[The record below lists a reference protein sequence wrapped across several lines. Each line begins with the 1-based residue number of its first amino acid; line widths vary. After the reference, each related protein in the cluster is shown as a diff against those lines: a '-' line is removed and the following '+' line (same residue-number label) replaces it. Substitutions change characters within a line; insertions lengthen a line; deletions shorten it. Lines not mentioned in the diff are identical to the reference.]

1 MSIIPQNEINEHTIT
16 SVRTVFNDTKSLD
29 GISVATKNGDGV
41 TDNGDKHSVILE
53 QGLPDPE
60 KHPFDD
66 SPDGG
71 YGWLIVLGA
80 FMVQITSFG
89 VATSWGV
96 MQDYYD
102 QNTFKDLP
110 NGLLQLSFVGTLCS
124 VFTNCMGPVAQILAS
139 IFGVRV
145 VMITGVLFVVVG
157 LEMAGF
163 ASQIWHLYLTQGI
176 LFGTGASLIYV
187 TIMGIAPQYFTRRR
201 GVALGMISSGSGI
214 GGIVIPFIM
223 TAVNTKL
230 GPGWTYRV
238 LGFFCL
244 FCGIIA
250 ITFVKE
256 RVPGPKGTKKLSDII
271 KLDVLKD
278 LNYILW
284 CLGSVLMLMG
294 YFIPFYYLPSYAT
307 HLGLT
312 ATNGSALVAVGS
324 ALNSVG
330 RIIAGILADRIGPI
344 NVNIIFITMGGLST
358 LLIWRFAYTYGSL
371 MAYSV
376 VFGFFCGSYFALL
389 SPITAYILGPEKFR
403 SGLSLLLIF
412 NVISVF
418 GPNIS
423 SAIEE
428 SVDAEPLFTYKMF
441 SGVCYILGGVIL
453 FGMKMRINR
462 NIFAKL

>member
-1 MSIIPQNEINEHTIT
+1 MANKTLQVI
-16 SVRTVFNDTKSLD
+16 KS
-29 GISVATKNGDGV
+29 
-41 TDNGDKHSVILE
+41 DNQTQCNFDERILSM
-53 QGLPDPE
+53 G
-60 KHPFDD
+60 
-66 SPDGG
+66 PDGG

-80 FMVQITSFG
+80 FMVQVTSFG
-89 VATSWGV
+89 VATSV

-102 QNTFKDLP
+102 QNTFKDVP
-110 NGLLQLSFVGTLCS
+110 NALLQLSFVGTLSS

-139 IFGVRV
+139 VFGVRV

-163 ASQIWHLYLTQGI
+163 ASQIWHLYLTQGV

-201 GVALGMISSGSGI
+201 GVALGMIASGSGI

-223 TAVNTKL
+223 TGVNTNL

-250 ITFVKE
+250 IIFVKE
-256 RVPGPKGTKKLSDII
+256 RVPSPRGMKKISDII
-271 KLDVLKD
+271 KLDVIKD
-278 LNYILW
+278 LNYMLW
-284 CLGSVLMLMG
+284 CGGSVLMLMG
-294 YFIPFYYLPSYAT
+294 YFIPFFYLPSYAT

-324 ALNSVG
+324 AMNSVG
-330 RIIAGILADRIGPI
+330 RIMAGILADKLGPVNI
-344 NVNIIFITMGGLST
+344 NVIFTTMGGLST

-371 MAYSV
+371 MAYAV
-376 VFGFFCGSYFALL
+376 VFGLFCGSYFALL
-389 SPITAYILGPEKFR
+389 SPITATILGPEKFR
-403 SGLSLLLIF
+403 SGLSLLFIF
-412 NVISVF
+412 NIISIF
-418 GPNIS
+418 GPNIA

-428 SVDAEPLFTYKMF
+428 NVNAEPLFTYKMF
-441 SGVCYILGGVIL
+441 SGVCYISGAIVLFIL
-453 FGMKMRINR
+453 KIRMNR
-462 NIFAKL
+462 NIFAKV